1 MSGLLSV
8 LSKRRFIFSFLTF
21 HLPLG
26 LYQLGVVPDRRGV
39 GPLRLAVFRHLV
51 DIHMTVKE
59 YTDAVEWDKIMTVFN
74 KDITLTVH

>member
-1 MSGLLSV
+1 MMQFAEKMNG
-8 LSKRRFIFSFLTF
+8 
-21 HLPLG
+21 
-26 LYQLGVVPDRRGV
+26 
-39 GPLRLAVFRHLV
+39 LRLAVFRHLV